1 MVTLTQRLGKE
12 KPLYVCVH
20 KLVALAFLEAPPTPY
35 GKGKGCTS
43 IEHIDKDLSN
53 CHVSNLR
60 WVTNRGAT
68 CNEKRLKQRQ
78 IILEIPM
85 ADRLTLR
92 GVKTIEGQ
100 VEPTNTADREVSL
113 RRPITG
119 KDQFLLKRWYK
130 DNENNKK
137 YIDATV
143 LTVTYGGGNLSL
155 AVEASPDTRLD
166 VRWNGSGTFTFP
178 SYSQVRNVAVF
189 SADLS
194 TLYGYW
200 KLNKI
205 PFGAAFTAVNGG
217 IPAETGAVATVNNV
231 TGTSSQADATYTAIA
246 TTAGNGSGAT
256 LDFTVVSGAVSSVS
270 VNAGG
275 TGYPVG
281 ETLTVTGHG
290 FTVDVATIS

>member
-1 MVTLTQRLGKE
+1 
-12 KPLYVCVH
+12 
-20 KLVALAFLEAPPTPY
+20 
-35 GKGKGCTS
+35 
-43 IEHIDKDLSN
+43 
-53 CHVSNLR
+53 
-60 WVTNRGAT
+60 
-68 CNEKRLKQRQ
+68 
-78 IILEIPM
+78 M

-100 VEPTNTADREVSL
+100 VEPANTADREVSL

-119 KDQFLLKRWYK
+119 KDQFTLKRWYK

-137 YIDATV
+137 YIDATI

-205 PFGAAFTAVNGG
+205 PFGASFTSVNGG
-217 IPAETGAVATVNNV
+217 IPAETGAVTTVLNV
-231 TGTSSQADATYTAIA
+231 TGTSSQSDGSYTAVGTSA
-246 TTAGNGSGAT
+246 TNGIGAT
-256 LDFTVVSGAVSSVS
+256 LNFTVASGSVSAVSVS
-270 VNAGG
+270 AGG
-275 TGYPVG
+275 SGYPVG
-281 ETLTVTGHG
+281 ETLTVNGHG
-290 FTVDVATIS
+290 FTVDVSAIS

>member
-1 MVTLTQRLGKE
+1 
-12 KPLYVCVH
+12 
-20 KLVALAFLEAPPTPY
+20 
-35 GKGKGCTS
+35 
-43 IEHIDKDLSN
+43 
-53 CHVSNLR
+53 
-60 WVTNRGAT
+60 
-68 CNEKRLKQRQ
+68 
-78 IILEIPM
+78 M

-100 VEPTNTADREVSL
+100 VEPANTADREVSL

-119 KDQFLLKRWYK
+119 KDQFTLKRWYK

-137 YIDATV
+137 YIDATI

-205 PFGAAFTAVNGG
+205 PF
-217 IPAETGAVATVNNV
+217 
-231 TGTSSQADATYTAIA
+231 
-246 TTAGNGSGAT
+246 
-256 LDFTVVSGAVSSVS
+256 
-270 VNAGG
+270 
-275 TGYPVG
+275 
-281 ETLTVTGHG
+281 
-290 FTVDVATIS
+290 